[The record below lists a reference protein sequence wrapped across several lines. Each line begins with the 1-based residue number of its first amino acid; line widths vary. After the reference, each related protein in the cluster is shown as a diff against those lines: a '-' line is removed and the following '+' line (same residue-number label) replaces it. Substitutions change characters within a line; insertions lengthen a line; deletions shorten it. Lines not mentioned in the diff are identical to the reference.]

1 MTFYLRGI
9 LPGFPCSAWLAHLVS
24 YNLTTI
30 SLASNPGARNREIK
44 MSDNNKHASIAIQ
57 GKYDHLAAELAERL
71 EAEFSLLVVLGG
83 KQGNGMSVQHSYA
96 DADKPEKMRRLAK
109 MFDFL
114 ADWARR
120 EAGDVAAH

>member
-1 MTFYLRGI
+1 MNYQTQEDE
-9 LPGFPCSAWLAHLVS
+9 V
-24 YNLTTI
+24 TV
-30 SLASNPGARNREIK
+30 AS
-44 MSDNNKHASIAIQ
+44 H
-57 GKYDHLAAELAERL
+57 GKYDHLAAELAERV
-71 EAEFSLLVVLGG
+71 EAEFSLLVVVGG
-83 KQGNGMSVQHSYA
+83 NQGNGMSVQHGYA